1 MQGALSDSC
10 SQKFGTLISK
20 TEKVS
25 CFQSTG
31 FHGVNL
37 QAGVLDVTHTPRALF
52 QQNKCL

>member
-1 MQGALSDSC
+1 MQSTLHDSC
-10 SQKFGTLISK
+10 SQNFGTLISK

-37 QAGVLDVTHTPRALF
+37 QAGVLDVTHTPWVF
-52 QQNKCL
+52 S